1 MTPLATP
8 ESIIAAYEPA
18 ALVFDFDGTLAD
30 STELHE
36 QSLRMAL
43 ADHGISLDSGWYQ
56 AHTGLP
62 IADLIGLLAGGID
75 PAPPTTDIIAAS
87 RAWLSA
93 NLHQLRPIP
102 AAVELAHFAHAQ
114 RLPCAVAS
122 NASHELVDPGLRA
135 LGLANLFV
143 AVIAAED
150 VSMGKPHPE
159 VFLHAA
165 KRLDCPPQTCL
176 AVEDSRPGLAAA
188 RAAGMKVLAVA
199 AGKLLPTQGG
209 EAR

>member
-1 MTPLATP
+1 MTPPATP

-30 STELHE
+30 SSELHE
-36 QSLRMAL
+36 QSLRIAL
-43 ADHGISLDSGWYQ
+43 ADRGISLDPGWYR

-62 IADLIGLLAGGID
+62 IADLISLLAGEINL
-75 PAPPTTDIIAAS
+75 ALPTTDIIAAS

-93 NLHQLRPIP
+93 NLHQLQPIP
-102 AAVELAHFAHAQ
+102 AAVDLARFACAQ

-122 NASHELVDPGLRA
+122 SASHELVDPGLRA

-143 AVIAAED
+143 AVVAAED
-150 VSMGKPHPE
+150 VSVGKPHPE
-159 VFLHAA
+159 VFLRAA
-165 KRLDCPPQTCL
+165 ELLDCPPASCL

-199 AGKLLPTQGG
+199 AGTLLPTQGG

>member
-1 MTPLATP
+1 MTPPATP

-36 QSLRMAL
+36 QSLRLAL
-43 ADHGISLDSGWYQ
+43 ADHGISLDPSWYR

-62 IADLIGLLAGGID
+62 IADLISLLAGGMD
-75 PAPPTTDIIAAS
+75 PAPPTTDIVGAS

-93 NLHQLRPIP
+93 NLHQLQPIP
-102 AAVELAHFAHAQ
+102 ATAELARFAHAQ

-122 NASHELVDPGLRA
+122 SASHELVDPGLRA

-143 AVIAAED
+143 AVVAAED
-150 VSMGKPHPE
+150 VSMRKPHPE
-159 VFLHAA
+159 VFLRAA
-165 KRLDCPPQTCL
+165 ELLDCPPSSCL
-176 AVEDSRPGLAAA
+176 AVEDSRPGLTAA

-199 AGKLLPTQGG
+199 GGKLLPSRVG